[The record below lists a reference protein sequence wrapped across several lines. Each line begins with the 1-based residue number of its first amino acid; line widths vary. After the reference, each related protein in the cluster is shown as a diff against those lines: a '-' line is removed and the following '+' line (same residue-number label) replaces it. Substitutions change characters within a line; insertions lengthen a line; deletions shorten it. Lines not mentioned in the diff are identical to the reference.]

1 MLTIMYFTQ
10 WIARSGKTQG
20 AIAHQLG
27 VTRSYINMIAA
38 GKKKPSWTVASRI
51 LEITHG
57 EVTAN
62 DLIAE
67 FSVDE

>member
-1 MLTIMYFTQ
+1 
-10 WIARSGKTQG
+10 
-20 AIAHQLG
+20 
-27 VTRSYINMIAA
+27 MIAA

-67 FSVDE
+67 FSADD

>member
-1 MLTIMYFTQ
+1 MHFKQ
-10 WIARSGKTQG
+10 WIRQSGKTQG
-20 AIAHQLG
+20 AIAHQLN

-67 FSVDE
+67 FSADD

>member
-1 MLTIMYFTQ
+1 MYFTH
-10 WIARSGKTQG
+10 WIRQSSKTQG
-20 AIAHQLG
+20 AIAHQLN

-67 FSVDE
+67 FSADD

>member
-1 MLTIMYFTQ
+1 MHFKQ
-10 WIARSGKTQG
+10 WIRQSGKTQG

-38 GKKKPSWTVASRI
+38 GKKKPSWKIASHI

-67 FSVDE
+67 FSADD

>member
-1 MLTIMYFTQ
+1 MQFKQYIRQ
-10 WIARSGKTQG
+10 SGKTQG
-20 AIAHQLG
+20 AIAHQLN
-27 VTRSYINMIAA
+27 VSRSYINMIAA

-67 FSVDE
+67 FSADD

>member
-1 MLTIMYFTQ
+1 MHFKS
-10 WIARSGKTQG
+10 WIEKNGQTQG
-20 AIAHQLG
+20 QIAHRLG
-27 VTRSYINMIAA
+27 VTRPYISMIAA
-38 GKKKPSWTVASRI
+38 GKKKPSWSVAARI
-51 LEITHG
+51 LEITQG